1 MGERKLATRMVFWS
15 LRILMESFYRPHLQG
30 SLSTSGSAQQWGLCH
45 LQGHDSWEAVQFD
58 MTKELQESD
67 PECLF

>member
-1 MGERKLATRMVFWS
+1 
-15 LRILMESFYRPHLQG
+15 MESFYRLLLQG

-45 LQGHDSWEAVQFD
+45 LQGQDSWEAVQFG
-58 MTKELQESD
+58 MTQELQEPD